1 MSKVVLVPV
10 DGSEVAE
17 AIVPFILD
25 IAEPLEMEVILLRVA
40 CAAPSVGIDG
50 STPIEV
56 EDNEA
61 CRKAAEVYLAGL
73 AAELKAR
80 DVHAVVRVRY
90 GDPVAEI
97 LAAAWAEDADLIAMS
112 THGRGD
118 PARRLFGAV
127 AKGVLRGAGIP
138 VLLMRHTEREIAR
151 CRKRAKAEAPR

>member
-1 MSKVVLVPV
+1 MGKVVLVPV
-10 DGSEVAE
+10 DGSDVAE

-25 IAEPLEMEVILLRVA
+25 IAEPLEMEVIFLQVT
-40 CAAPSVGIDG
+40 CAAPSAGIDR
-50 STPIEV
+50 SPPIEV

-61 CRKAAEVYLAGL
+61 CRKEAEVYLAGL
-73 AAELKAR
+73 AGELKAR
-80 DVHAVVRVRY
+80 GVHAVVRVRS

-112 THGRGD
+112 TYGRGNS
-118 PARRLFGAV
+118 ARRLFGAV

-151 CRKRAKAEAPR
+151 RRQRAKTEARR